1 MATSGDMQLQLILSL
16 TDKVSGGLDKP
27 IAKLRTLDTKV
38 AETYKA
44 ISNLQRLMSQPVNTG
59 GVDSYLNKIK
69 GFDKLTGASRRVDN
83 FNKKLNTIGD
93 VKASPGLDNL
103 LNKVDRLGGARGGY
117 GDNYRGRHSE
127 RHSTLE
133 RLERGREVLNAPREI
148 GDVWRRQ
155 AESLHGFADAALEL
169 DRAKNKFKAINLSE
183 SENSRAF
190 SAVDAL
196 VQKQRGLTRTA
207 GVEMVTDL
215 HTVFGHLDEALAS
228 LDIAGKYRYSFESL
242 FGDKF
247 SSQEIEGQIQSG
259 FKALEMLGATRA
271 TGQMNAEGKHQF
283 TESDRTRMESYFN
296 REAQITSMTG
306 GRVTPAELLAMA
318 KTGGTAVQGLSLEG
332 LTNLVSSITEISGT
346 RTGTALSTL
355 FQNVVGGH
363 MQQSGMSEWQR
374 LGLMDMSKVEVNK
387 SGIIQSMRPGA
398 IPIGTLM
405 QDDPLKFTDALSA
418 AMKRKGI
425 DTSNPQKVIEE
436 LGALKMPSK
445 PAELVSLL
453 INQRDRVVKESANVT
468 NAKGIEGLNTQ
479 AEDSLTGKIKK
490 YEAAMVDFKV
500 NAGVPMIETAAK
512 LAGWL
517 TPIANF
523 FAGHENVTLYA
534 TGLLVAGKAGVGLL
548 ETMITLRQAGI
559 LTQPISEA
567 AKLEQ
572 AITGAGARTGGL
584 GSKLAGLGGI
594 VGGLTPLA
602 VGLGLSAAIGLVI
615 EMKTEL
621 NEIDKK
627 NDELQQKIKGNYDSL
642 IHPGG
647 KLYTGKMEQGD
658 ADSIARQKITDLQKN
673 GELQQAFSPWSK
685 ENWWT
690 TVIHPSEYTHGSV
703 ASLFG
708 TAFSDH
714 PNDKSGYNPDAAAN
728 LIGKLA
734 PEFGDIKVLTSALVQ
749 MRQGALGIDKNQESQ
764 VEKAIEKLDPGK
776 YRVASKDAAEYLNQ
790 LDQKTQDTAKKLVDL
805 SESASPLPA
814 KLLNFGS
821 ALQTASAQA
830 SGFQMPTMPSFFG
843 SNYPALKPDQPLS
856 PRPQFSLPGA
866 KPPSILNN
874 FFHKTSALDADATRR
889 PKTDSVA
896 YLQPLREKTPATTLQ
911 RSSAVDA
918 DAVRRPAYSMAAFHP
933 DAGKLSRV
941 QTIAFTRPLDAD
953 AVRRPVFTKA
963 VEKHSHVTREITNNL
978 IKSETIA
985 YFKPP
990 RENRAVDSVPQS
1002 LRKVSDDAVRRP
1014 KADTVAHLKL
1024 VPQGMKTFK
1033 RNETIY
1039 TPKVDVGSALLPAIA
1054 SLKEV
1059 AAPRPRE
1066 KTSVDTFQRPRALD
1080 ADAVR
1085 RPAYIRAA
1093 AIDVNSSRPSF
1104 AATQAR
1110 VATRQGKQIGD
1121 VHIHIDGNAPA
1132 AKDPQLL
1139 AASIREELSKL
1150 SQQVGGVTKEM
1161 RDDRLLERRITFMI
1175 QKGRERA

>member
-1 MATSGDMQLQLILSL
+1 MGTSGDMQLQLILAL
-16 TDKVSGGLDKP
+16 TDKISSGLDKP

-69 GFDKLTGASRRVDN
+69 GFDKLTGASRRIEN
-83 FNKKLNTIGD
+83 FNKKLSAIGD

-148 GDVWRRQ
+148 GDIWRRQ

-271 TGQMNAEGKHQF
+271 TGAMNAEGKHQF

-306 GRVTPAELLAMA
+306 GRVTPAELLQMA
-318 KTGGTAVQGLSLEG
+318 KTGGTAVQGLSIGG
-332 LTNLVSSITEISGT
+332 LTNLVSSITEMGGS
-346 RTGTALSTL
+346 RTGTALATL
-355 FQNVVGGH
+355 FQNIVGGH
-363 MQQSGMSEWQR
+363 MQQPGMMEYKR

-387 SGIIQSMRPGA
+387 SGLIQSMRPGA
-398 IPIGTLM
+398 IPIGPLM
-405 QDDPLKFTDALSA
+405 QDDPLKFADALTV
-418 AMKRKGI
+418 AMKKHGI

-490 YEAAMVDFKV
+490 YEAAMTDFKV

-534 TGLLVAGKAGVGLL
+534 AGLGVAAKAGTGLL

-559 LTQPISEA
+559 LSQPISEM

-572 AITGAGARTGGL
+572 GIVGASTRTSGLASKLGGL
-584 GSKLAGLGGI
+584 GGV

-602 VGLGLSAAIGLVI
+602 VGLGLSAALGLVV
-615 EMKTEL
+615 
-621 NEIDKK
+621 EIKSKVDAINQK
-627 NDELQQKIKGNYDSL
+627 NAELQQKITQNYDAL

-647 KLYTGKMEQGD
+647 KLLTGKMEQGD
-658 ADSIARQKITDLQKN
+658 ADSIARQKIIDLQMN
-673 GELQQAFSPWSK
+673 GELQQSFDPFSK
-685 ENWWT
+685 ENWWKSI
-690 TVIHPSEYTHGSV
+690 IHRPAYSKIDPNDPTP
-703 ASLFG
+703 
-708 TAFSDH
+708 SDH
-714 PNDKSGYNPDAAAN
+714 HFGGSQFNVSTAAQMFG
-728 LIGKLA
+728 GKLGR
-734 PEFGDIKVLTSALVQ
+734 EFADMKVLTSFLVQ
-749 MRQGALGIDKNQESQ
+749 ARQGGLGIGKLEESK
-764 VEKAIEKLDPGK
+764 VEKSIALAFPNEYK
-776 YRVASKDAAEYLNQ
+776 VAAKDATEYLNQ
-790 LDQKTQDTAKKLVDL
+790 LDQKTQDTAKKLADL
-805 SESASPLPA
+805 SESASPLPT

-830 SGFQMPTMPSFFG
+830 SGFHLDVPSIFG
-843 SNYPALKPDQPLS
+843 SNFPSSKPEPPNIRPPFTGIPGQPS
-856 PRPQFSLPGA
+856 A
-866 KPPSILNN
+866 KPPSILNK
-874 FFHKTSALDADATRR
+874 FFHKTSALDADGIRR
-889 PKTDSVA
+889 PVFTK
-896 YLQPLREKTPATTLQ
+896 
-911 RSSAVDA
+911 
-918 DAVRRPAYSMAAFHP
+918 AAFHP

-941 QTIAFTRPLDAD
+941 QSIAFMRPLNAD
-953 AVRRPVFTKA
+953 AVRRPVFTFTKA

-990 RENRAVDSVPQS
+990 REKTAVDSVPQS
-1002 LRKVSDDAVRRP
+1002 LRKISD
-1014 KADTVAHLKL
+1014 
-1024 VPQGMKTFK
+1024 
-1033 RNETIY
+1033 
-1039 TPKVDVGSALLPAIA
+1039 
-1054 SLKEV
+1054 
-1059 AAPRPRE
+1059 
-1066 KTSVDTFQRPRALD
+1066 
-1080 ADAVR
+1080 DAVR

-1150 SQQVGGVTKEM
+1150 SQQVGDVTAEM
-1161 RDDRLLERRITFMI
+1161 RDDRKLERRIIFMV

>member
-16 TDKVSGGLDKP
+16 TDKISGGLDKP

-69 GFDKLTGASRRVDN
+69 GFDKLTSASRRVDN
-83 FNKKLNTIGD
+83 FNKKLSAIGD

-133 RLERGREVLNAPREI
+133 RLERGREILNAPREI
-148 GDVWRRQ
+148 GDVWRKQ

-271 TGQMNAEGKHQF
+271 TGAINAEGKHQF
-283 TESDRTRMESYFN
+283 TDSDRSRMESYFN

-306 GRVTPAELLAMA
+306 GRVTPAELLQMA
-318 KTGGTAVQGLSLEG
+318 KTGGTAVQGLSIGG
-332 LTNLVSSITEISGT
+332 LTNLVSSITEMGGS
-346 RTGTALSTL
+346 RTGTALATL
-355 FQNVVGGH
+355 FQNIVGGH
-363 MQQSGMSEWQR
+363 MQQPGMMEYKR

-387 SGIIQSMRPGA
+387 SGLIQSMRPGA
-398 IPIGTLM
+398 IPIGPLM
-405 QDDPLKFTDALSA
+405 QDDPLKFADALTV
-418 AMKRKGI
+418 AMKKHGI

-523 FAGHENVTLYA
+523 FAGHQNVSLYA
-534 TGLLVAGKAGVGLL
+534 AGLIVAGKAGVGLL

-559 LTQPISEA
+559 LSQPISEL

-572 AITGAGARTGGL
+572 GIVGASTRTSGLASKLGGL
-584 GSKLAGLGGI
+584 GGV

-602 VGLGLSAAIGLVI
+602 VGLGLSAALAMVV
-615 EMKTEL
+615 EMKSEVDEIEAKTAKLKKGADDEHSSDL
-621 NEIDKK
+621 NNGLYTPSLSANNASGIA
-627 NDELQQKIKGNYDSL
+627 NRAIVSLQNNGQLQQSFD
-642 IHPGG
+642 
-647 KLYTGKMEQGD
+647 
-658 ADSIARQKITDLQKN
+658 
-673 GELQQAFSPWSK
+673 PWSK
-685 ENWWT
+685 DNWWT
-690 TVIHPSEYTHGSV
+690 TLFHKSDYSQGTTNVD
-703 ASLFG
+703 SLVG
-708 TAFSDH
+708 KIVG
-714 PNDKSGYNPDAAAN
+714 DKRKDRTGYNVQAGAN
-728 LIGKLA
+728 MIDNFARGL
-734 PEFGDIKVLTSALVQ
+734 GDPKVLTQFLINA
-749 MRQGALGIDKNQESQ
+749 RQGKLGLGKDDETTF
-764 VEKAIEKLDPGK
+764 EKSLTRSVTTKDIYAS
-776 YRVASKDAAEYLNQ
+776 ASKAAAEQ
-790 LDQKTQDTAKKLVDL
+790 LQEFDSRTQDTAKKLADL
-805 SESASPLPA
+805 SESASPLPT

-830 SGFQMPTMPSFFG
+830 SGFHIEMPNMTSVFG
-843 SNYPALKPDQPLS
+843 SNYPALKPDQPSS

-874 FFHKTSALDADATRR
+874 FFHKTSALDADG
-889 PKTDSVA
+889 
-896 YLQPLREKTPATTLQ
+896 
-911 RSSAVDA
+911 
-918 DAVRRPAYSMAAFHP
+918 VRRPAYSMAAFHP
-933 DAGKLSRV
+933 DAGKLSRA

-1002 LRKVSDDAVRRP
+1002 LRKVSD
-1014 KADTVAHLKL
+1014 
-1024 VPQGMKTFK
+1024 
-1033 RNETIY
+1033 
-1039 TPKVDVGSALLPAIA
+1039 
-1054 SLKEV
+1054 
-1059 AAPRPRE
+1059 
-1066 KTSVDTFQRPRALD
+1066 
-1080 ADAVR
+1080 DAVR

-1150 SQQVGGVTKEM
+1150 SQQVGDVTAEM
-1161 RDDRLLERRITFMI
+1161 RDDRVLERRMI
-1175 QKGRERA
+1175 WLHQRSRERA

>member
-1 MATSGDMQLQLILSL
+1 MGTSGDMQLQLILAL
-16 TDKVSGGLDKP
+16 TDKISGGLDKP

-69 GFDKLTGASRRVDN
+69 GFDKLTGASRRIDN
-83 FNKKLNTIGD
+83 FNKKLNAIGD

-127 RHSTLE
+127 RHSTME
-133 RLERGREVLNAPREI
+133 RLERGREMLNAPREI

-271 TGQMNAEGKHQF
+271 TGAINAEGKHQF

-296 REAQITSMTG
+296 REAQISAMTG

-318 KTGGTAVQGLSLEG
+318 KTGGTAVQGLSIGG

-405 QDDPLKFTDALSA
+405 QDDPLKFADALSV
-418 AMKRKGI
+418 AMKKHGI

-436 LGALKMPSK
+436 LGALKMPKTAS
-445 PAELVSLL
+445 ELVSLL

-490 YEAAMVDFKV
+490 YEAAMTDFKV
-500 NAGVPMIETAAK
+500 NAGLPMIETAAK

-523 FAGHENVTLYA
+523 FAGHQNVTLYA
-534 TGLLVAGKAGVGLL
+534 AGLGVAAKAGVGLL

-584 GSKLAGLGGI
+584 GGKLAGLGSI

-602 VGLGLSAAIGLVI
+602 VGLGLTAALGLVVKI
-615 EMKTEL
+615 KSEVDA
-621 NEIDKK
+621 IDKK
-627 NDELQQKIKGNYDSL
+627 NAEIRQTAKENYDAL
-642 IHPGG
+642 IHPGSKLFTG
-647 KLYTGKMEQGD
+647 KLEQGD
-658 ADSIARQKITDLQKN
+658 ADSIARRKLTDLQMD
-673 GELQQAFSPWSK
+673 GGLQQSFNPWTK
-685 ENWWT
+685 ENWWKTLIHKSDYSDGLGNAT
-690 TVIHPSEYTHGSV
+690 T
-703 ASLFG
+703 LFG
-708 TAFSDH
+708 KLFSDH
-714 PNDKSGYNPDAAAN
+714 PNDKSGYNPDAAAK
-728 LIGKLA
+728 IIEKLA
-734 PEFGDIKVLTSALVQ
+734 PEFADIKVLTSALVQ
-749 MRQGALGIDKNQESQ
+749 ARQGGLGIDRNQEGQ
-764 VEKAIEKLDPGK
+764 FEKSIEKLDPGK
-776 YRVASKDAAEYLNQ
+776 YRVASKDATEYLNQ

-830 SGFQMPTMPSFFG
+830 SGFHIEMPNMTSIFG
-843 SNYPALKPDQPLS
+843 SNYPALKPDQPSS
-856 PRPQFSLPGA
+856 PRPQFILPGA

-874 FFHKTSALDADATRR
+874 FFHK
-889 PKTDSVA
+889 
-896 YLQPLREKTPATTLQ
+896 
-911 RSSAVDA
+911 SS
-918 DAVRRPAYSMAAFHP
+918 
-933 DAGKLSRV
+933 
-941 QTIAFTRPLDAD
+941 
-953 AVRRPVFTKA
+953 
-963 VEKHSHVTREITNNL
+963 
-978 IKSETIA
+978 
-985 YFKPP
+985 
-990 RENRAVDSVPQS
+990 
-1002 LRKVSDDAVRRP
+1002 
-1014 KADTVAHLKL
+1014 
-1024 VPQGMKTFK
+1024 
-1033 RNETIY
+1033 
-1039 TPKVDVGSALLPAIA
+1039 
-1054 SLKEV
+1054 
-1059 AAPRPRE
+1059 
-1066 KTSVDTFQRPRALD
+1066 ALD

-1085 RPAYIRAA
+1085 RPAYSKAA
-1093 AIDVNSSRPSF
+1093 AIDVNTSRPSF

-1150 SQQVGGVTKEM
+1150 SQQVGDVTAEM
-1161 RDDRLLERRITFMI
+1161 RDDRVLERRMI
-1175 QKGRERA
+1175 WLHQGSRDRA

>member
-1 MATSGDMQLQLILSL
+1 MATSGDMQLQLILAL
-16 TDKVSGGLDKP
+16 TDKISSGLDRP
-27 IAKLRTLDTKV
+27 IAKLRAFDTKA
-38 AETYKA
+38 AETYKV
-44 ISNLQRLMSQPVNTG
+44 ISNLQRLMGQPVNTG
-59 GVDSYLNKIK
+59 GIDSYLNKVK
-69 GFDKLTGASRRVDN
+69 QLDKVSGASRRIEN
-83 FNKKLNTIGD
+83 FNKKLSAIGD
-93 VKASPGLDNL
+93 VKASPGLDSL

-127 RHSTLE
+127 RNSERHSTLE
-133 RLERGREVLNAPREI
+133 RLERGREILNAPREI

-155 AESLHGFADAALEL
+155 AESLHGFAEAALEL

-271 TGQMNAEGKHQF
+271 TGAINAEGKHQF

-318 KTGGTAVQGLSLEG
+318 KTGGTAVQGLSIGG
-332 LTNLVSSITEISGT
+332 LTNLVSSITEMGGS
-346 RTGTALSTL
+346 RTGTALATL
-355 FQNVVGGH
+355 FQNIVGGH
-363 MQQSGMSEWQR
+363 MQQPGMMEYKR

-387 SGIIQSMRPGA
+387 SGLIQSMRPGA
-398 IPIGTLM
+398 IPIGPLM
-405 QDDPLKFTDALSA
+405 QDDPLKFADALTV
-418 AMKRKGI
+418 AMKKHGI

-490 YEAAMVDFKV
+490 YEAAMTDFKV

-534 TGLLVAGKAGVGLL
+534 AGLGVAAKAGVGLL

-559 LTQPISEA
+559 LSQPISEM

-572 AITGAGARTGGL
+572 GIVGASTRTSGLASKLGGL
-584 GSKLAGLGGI
+584 GGV

-602 VGLGLSAAIGLVI
+602 VGLGLSAALAMVV
-615 EMKTEL
+615 EMKSEVDEIEAKTAKLKKDADEEHSSDL
-621 NEIDKK
+621 NNGLYTPSLPA
-627 NDELQQKIKGNYDSL
+627 NDASGIANRAIIKLQNNGQLQQSFD
-642 IHPGG
+642 
-647 KLYTGKMEQGD
+647 
-658 ADSIARQKITDLQKN
+658 
-673 GELQQAFSPWSK
+673 PWSK
-685 ENWWT
+685 DNWWT
-690 TVIHPSEYTHGSV
+690 TLVRKSDYSQGTTNV
-703 ASLFG
+703 DSLVG
-708 TAFSDH
+708 KIVG
-714 PNDKSGYNPDAAAN
+714 DKRTDRTGYNVQAGAN
-728 LIGKLA
+728 MIDKLA
-734 PEFGDIKVLTSALVQ
+734 PGLGDPKVLTQFLINA
-749 MRQGALGIDKNQESQ
+749 RQGKLGLGKDDETTF
-764 VEKAIEKLDPGK
+764 EKSLARSVTTKDI
-776 YRVASKDAAEYLNQ
+776 YASASKAATEQ
-790 LDQKTQDTAKKLVDL
+790 LQEFDSRTQDTAKKLADL
-805 SESASPLPA
+805 SESASPLPT

-830 SGFQMPTMPSFFG
+830 SGFHLDVPSIFG
-843 SNYPALKPDQPLS
+843 SNFPSSKPEPPNIRPPFTGIPVQPS
-856 PRPQFSLPGA
+856 A
-866 KPPSILNN
+866 KPPSTLDK
-874 FFHKTSALDADATRR
+874 FFHKTSAL
-889 PKTDSVA
+889 
-896 YLQPLREKTPATTLQ
+896 
-911 RSSAVDA
+911 DA

-933 DAGKLSRV
+933 DTGKLSRV

-953 AVRRPVFTKA
+953 AVRRPVYTKA

-978 IKSETIA
+978 IKNETIA

-990 RENRAVDSVPQS
+990 RDNTAVDSVPQS
-1002 LRKVSDDAVRRP
+1002 KALDAGNNTTPFVMPQSLRKVAFHPDPANP
-1014 KADTVAHLKL
+1014 LTQGFNALQLATAKANSTPAH
-1024 VPQGMKTFK
+1024 MRT
-1033 RNETIY
+1033 
-1039 TPKVDVGSALLPAIA
+1039 
-1054 SLKEV
+1054 
-1059 AAPRPRE
+1059 AA
-1066 KTSVDTFQRPRALD
+1066 F
-1080 ADAVR
+1080 
-1085 RPAYIRAA
+1085 
-1093 AIDVNSSRPSF
+1093 DVNSSRPSF

-1150 SQQVGGVTKEM
+1150 SQQVGDVTAEM
-1161 RDDRLLERRITFMI
+1161 RDDRGLERRINFML

>member
-1 MATSGDMQLQLILSL
+1 MSTSGDMQLQLILAL
-16 TDKVSGGLDKP
+16 TDKISSGLDRP

-44 ISNLQRLMSQPVNTG
+44 ISNLQRLMSQSVNTG
-59 GVDSYLNKIK
+59 GIDSYLNKIK
-69 GFDKLTGASRRVDN
+69 GFDKLTGASRRIDN
-83 FNKKLNTIGD
+83 FNKKLNAIGD
-93 VKASPGLDNL
+93 VKASPGLDN
-103 LNKVDRLGGARGGY
+103 GGY

-133 RLERGREVLNAPREI
+133 RLERGREILNAPREI
-148 GDVWRRQ
+148 GDIWRRQ

-247 SSQEIEGQIQSG
+247 SPQEIEGQIQSG

-271 TGQMNAEGKHQF
+271 TGAINAEGKHQF

-306 GRVTPAELLAMA
+306 GRVTPAEMLQMA
-318 KTGGTAVQGLSLEG
+318 KTGGTAVQGLSIGG
-332 LTNLVSSITEISGT
+332 LTNLVSSITELGGS

-418 AMKRKGI
+418 AMKKKGI

-453 INQRDRVVKESANVT
+453 INQRDRTVKESANVT

-490 YEAAMVDFKV
+490 YEAAMTDFKA

-534 TGLLVAGKAGVGLL
+534 AGLLVAGKAGVGLL

-584 GSKLAGLGGI
+584 GSRLAGLSGI

-647 KLYTGKMEQGD
+647 KLFTGKMEQGD
-658 ADSIARQKITDLQKN
+658 ADSVARQKITDLQRN

-690 TVIHPSEYTHGSV
+690 TLIHPSEYTHGSV

-714 PNDKSGYNPDAAAN
+714 PNDKSGYNPDAAAK
-728 LIGKLA
+728 LIEKLA

-749 MRQGALGIDKNQESQ
+749 MRQGALGIDKNKESQ
-764 VEKAIEKLDPGK
+764 VEKSIEKIDPGK
-776 YRVASKDAAEYLNQ
+776 YRVASKDATEYLNQ
-790 LDQKTQDTAKKLVDL
+790 LDQKSQDTAKKLVDL
-805 SESASPLPA
+805 SESASPLPT

-830 SGFQMPTMPSFFG
+830 SGFHLEMPNMTSIFGNIQQKVEPST
-843 SNYPALKPDQPLS
+843 A
-856 PRPQFSLPGA
+856 RPQFILPGA

-889 PKTDSVA
+889 PQADTVA
-896 YLQPLREKTPATTLQ
+896 HLKLVPQGMRTFERNETIYTPKVDVGSALLPAIASLKEVEAPRLREKTPATTLQ
-911 RSSAVDA
+911 RSSA
-918 DAVRRPAYSMAAFHP
+918 
-933 DAGKLSRV
+933 
-941 QTIAFTRPLDAD
+941 LDAD

-990 RENRAVDSVPQS
+990 RKNTAVDSVPQS
-1002 LRKVSDDAVRRP
+1002 K
-1014 KADTVAHLKL
+1014 
-1024 VPQGMKTFK
+1024 
-1033 RNETIY
+1033 
-1039 TPKVDVGSALLPAIA
+1039 
-1054 SLKEV
+1054 
-1059 AAPRPRE
+1059 
-1066 KTSVDTFQRPRALD
+1066 ALD

-1093 AIDVNSSRPSF
+1093 ALDVNQNRPAIRLERIAF
-1104 AATQAR
+1104 ALPR
-1110 VATRQGKQIGD
+1110 VS
-1121 VHIHIDGNAPA
+1121 
-1132 AKDPQLL
+1132 
-1139 AASIREELSKL
+1139 ASPRESG
-1150 SQQVGGVTKEM
+1150 SM
-1161 RDDRLLERRITFMI
+1161 RDLHVHVALPPGSSHDPEKLAQDIGAEVARQVHANNRTLPRRMVRSAEDDSERS
-1175 QKGRERA
+1175 